1 MFLEIGGIHMYRTVE
16 DFLVDWKNSSAGT
29 LAVFK
34 ALTDE
39 KLKVAI
45 VEDHNSLGW
54 LAWHLTNTPVGLGRL
69 FGLNVSPVGDHT
81 QVPTEAAVIVE
92 AYQKVMTEVTEQVS
106 KWSDEDLL
114 TSVDAFKGPMTKGA
128 FLRMLIDHQT
138 HHRGQMTV
146 LLRQAGLA
154 VPPVMGPTKEM

>member
-1 MFLEIGGIHMYRTVE
+1 MYRTVE
-16 DFLVDWKNSSAGT
+16 DFLGDWKNSSEGT

-34 ALTDE
+34 ALTDD
-39 KLKVAI
+39 KLTVSI

-69 FGLNVSPVGDHT
+69 FGLNVSLVGDHT
-81 QVPTEAAVIVE
+81 QVPTEANIIVE
-92 AYQKVMTEVTEQVS
+92 AYKKVIAEVTEQVAN
-106 KWSDEDLL
+106 WSDEDLL
-114 TSVDAFKGPMTKGA
+114 TSVDAFKGPMEKGA

-146 LLRQAGLA
+146 LLRQAGLE